1 MKEQVKEVL
10 NREQKEL
17 RRILDQYQI
26 PENGTDLRGAAD
38 LCSPFMDELCG
49 GNGPKDWVTYTYEWL
64 RASYFPDNFH
74 VEEYES
80 RKKSVRFYVN
90 VLNELFDREQREI
103 PFDVNRDFALLK
115 KEEEKY
121 THILPEY
128 RKFRKRVR
136 EEGVYAFMRLSRICT
151 PFHTLGHIAGV
162 HHVAM
167 YMARQLTNTG
177 IPIDLGLMSGAA
189 YMHDIGKFGCRPEEG
204 RRVPYLH
211 YYYTYQYCSMN
222 GLTNIG
228 DIASNH
234 SVWDL
239 ELENLSVESLL
250 LIYADFRVKSVYDD
264 QRREHIRF
272 WSLEESYQ
280 VILDKLD
287 NVDEAKQKRYARVYA
302 RLKDFEDYL
311 KDLGCRV
318 DLVSEY
324 GSPAPENYVEVMSSG
339 ELVQKLKALAI
350 QSNLTIM
357 ESTTREEQFIEFL
370 EHIRSQRDSRQVR
383 AYLTAIEEYSAYLP
397 QNQKKTILR
406 FLLDMLSHR
415 DGDIRRQAAAIAG
428 ILIARYEICFAK
440 EIPQGFLPPVVGET
454 QEECFKSFLTGLLSP
469 DVQASEQERRH
480 AGYAMKTVL
489 QTLLSETDVKK
500 HTALIQIYLD
510 ECRQVLDDLTGF
522 FLIDTAAQIRAEQC
536 TDEQKKIMEDFA
548 LRFLSGHGQENQ
560 VASLWL
566 LLLWMRQGWRSSV
579 NLSDLFTREI
589 PNMKQQPYCVQFLAA
604 RIREFYGIPSEVGMI
619 YYDMTNL
626 YMENQRAEV
635 PWIFKYMNLEIL
647 RQRQGLDQSP
657 EQLYQYASHLLNMLQ
672 FSGRIVNRLQAG
684 QNLLEIM
691 PLLPP
696 TQKYEIVLELVRALE
711 IGEYAVSKY
720 IPPYLGA
727 IFHLLE
733 ENERL
738 YVLEQL
744 EYLMQSQEKR
754 TIVAA
759 IETAGAVLKEAPE
772 CMQESLQERLAGI
785 LCSGMASE
793 NMEIAQEA
801 FYIAGHEL
809 FSHNRL
815 SNEQKADYFT
825 LLARKILSLLNWEK
839 LGVYV
844 YFNGA
849 ALNHIYRFIDDY
861 LMEHDR
867 LPLLEAEKPIAFF
880 PGTFDPFSLGHK
892 QIVREIVSMGYR
904 VYLAVDEFSWSKRTQ
919 PSRVRRR
926 ILAMSV
932 ADLQDVYLFP
942 EEVPVN
948 IANPQDLKLLK
959 DTLKEQHPYI
969 VVGSDVVL
977 NASAY
982 KKPPEENSV
991 HQFPHIIFCRN
1002 QGTDEAVIKESIHA
1016 ECLFMQMPALYEE
1029 VSSTKIRENVNA
1041 GRDIS
1046 GLVDARVQNY
1056 IYSQGLYSIDS
1067 AYKKTASYTPIE
1079 IQATEQEQEGSLW
1092 LHYPDQE
1099 TAGVVF
1105 HELDSRNLLRE
1116 CENMEAADAVRG
1128 AVSGKSVWIDR
1139 IDGTCSEYDDRR
1151 LTALNET
1158 LEYFQEH
1165 GFSFAVCRPKEDEK
1179 EILSLHGF
1187 IPLPQLSEI
1196 YLVDLHSP
1204 LVVFYDTP
1212 ALLKESIAN
1221 TDEVRRQ
1228 IRMSHIR
1235 LLDVMSRL
1243 YLGRLLLCFESGFL
1257 NYRLL
1262 KRITEENQ
1270 VSFEPDPLRRNGEKM
1285 CVPFGKILKGVRVP
1299 NTVTKELET
1308 EKLYTKD
1315 LSEFSITHYRGY
1327 APLDIQM
1334 RTIHSFMRPVI
1345 MVDDLYHSGYRMKE
1359 VSEHLE
1365 REGIQDYQLIVGVLS
1380 GRGQDLARLRGQNIQ
1395 AIYSVPNLHS
1405 WIIESDLYP
1414 FLGGDGVEKVDMSD
1428 DFMEIC
1434 PSINPILPY
1443 AAPSFLEGISQDTLH
1458 ELSRVC
1464 MENARDI
1471 YQAVEKEYRRQYGRR
1486 LTLERTSEILVQPRY
1501 PDSIGLDE
1509 TKCMQ
1514 TPSQILSE
1522 ELMRLRRLKG
1532 KSRGGR

>member
-1 MKEQVKEVL
+1 MKKQNRAEMQQIL
-10 NREQKEL
+10 N
-17 RRILDQYQI
+17 QYQI
-26 PENGTDLRGAAD
+26 PEGGTDLKAVAD
-38 LCSPFMDELCG
+38 LCAPCMEKLCD
-49 GNGPKDWVTYTYEWL
+49 GNRPEDWVAYTYEYL
-64 RASYFPDNFH
+64 RAACFPDNFQ
-74 VEEYES
+74 VEAYED
-80 RKKSVRFYVN
+80 RKRAVQFYVS
-90 VLNELFDREQREI
+90 VLNELFDREKSEL
-103 PFDVNRDFALLK
+103 PFDVLRDFALLK
-115 KEEEKY
+115 KEEENY

-128 RKFRKRVR
+128 RRFQKSVR
-136 EEGVYAFMRLSRICT
+136 ENGVYAFMRLSRLCT
-151 PFHTLGHIAGV
+151 PYNTLGHIAGV

-167 YMARQLTNTG
+167 YMARQLTSTG

-189 YMHDIGKFGCRPEEG
+189 LMHDIGKFGCRPEEG

-211 YYYTYQYCSMN
+211 YYYTYQYCSAN
-222 GLTNIG
+222 RLTNIG

-250 LIYADFRVKSVYDD
+250 LIYADFRVKSVYDE
-264 QRREHIRF
+264 QKKEQIRF
-272 WSLEESYQ
+272 WSLDESYQ

-318 DLVSEY
+318 DLVSEF
-324 GSPAPENYVEVMSSG
+324 GSPAHEDYVEVMSPK
-339 ELVQKLKALAI
+339 ELVRKLKALAI
-350 QSNLTIM
+350 QSNLIIM

-397 QNQKKTILR
+397 QNQKKTILK

-428 ILIARYEICFAK
+428 ILIAGYEICFTK
-440 EIPQGFLPPVVGET
+440 EIPHGFLPPVVGET
-454 QEECFKSFLTGLLSP
+454 REACFKRFLRGLLSP

-489 QTLLSETDVKK
+489 QTLLSKTDADK
-500 HTALIQIYLD
+500 HTAIIQIYLD
-510 ECRQVLDDLTGF
+510 ECMKVQDDLTGF
-522 FLIDTAAQIRAEQC
+522 FLIDTAAQIRMEQC
-536 TDEQKKIMEDFA
+536 TDEQKKLMEAFA
-548 LRFLSGHGQENQ
+548 LRFLSGHGQENR

-566 LLLWMRQGWRSSV
+566 LLLWMRQGFRSSV
-579 NLSDLFTREI
+579 NLSDLFTKEI

-626 YMENQRAEV
+626 YMENQRAEI

-647 RQRQGLDQSP
+647 RQRQGLEQSP

-691 PLLPP
+691 PLLPQ
-696 TQKYEIVLELVRALE
+696 TQKYEVVLELVRALE

-720 IPPYLGA
+720 IPPYLGE

-733 ENERL
+733 VRERL

-754 TIVAA
+754 TIIAA
-759 IETAGAVLKEAPE
+759 IETAGAVLKAAPE
-772 CMQESLQERLAGI
+772 RMERSMQERLAGI
-785 LCSGMASE
+785 LCSGMASG

-809 FSHNRL
+809 FARSHL

-861 LMEHDR
+861 LLEYEK
-867 LPLLEAEKPIAFF
+867 LPLLETEKPAAFF

-892 QIVREIVSMGYR
+892 QIVSKIAHMGYR

-919 PSRVRRR
+919 PSRIRRR
-926 ILAMSV
+926 ILAMSI

-948 IANPQDLKLLK
+948 IANPRDMKVLK
-959 DTLKEQHPYI
+959 DTLKEQSPYI
-969 VVGSDVVL
+969 VVGSDVVC

-982 KKPPEENSV
+982 KKPWEENSI
-991 HQFPHIIFCRN
+991 HGFPHIIFCRN
-1002 QGTDEAVIKESIHA
+1002 QGTDEEFIKGVIHA
-1016 ECLFMQMPALYEE
+1016 DCLFMQVPALYEE

-1056 IYSQGLYSIDS
+1056 IYGQGLYSIDS

-1079 IQATEQEQEGSLW
+1079 VQVRVQEKKSSLW
-1092 LHYPDQE
+1092 LHYPDTE
-1099 TAGVVF
+1099 IAGVVF

-1116 CENMEAADAVRG
+1116 CTDMKTADAVRR
-1128 AVSGKSVWIDR
+1128 AISGNAVWIDR
-1139 IDGTCSEYDDRR
+1139 IDGTCSEFDDRR
-1151 LTALNET
+1151 LTALNEA
-1158 LEYFQEH
+1158 LEYFQERSY
-1165 GFSFAVCRPKEDEK
+1165 SFAVCRPKEHEK

-1187 IPLPQLSEI
+1187 VPLSQMQEI

-1221 TDEVRRQ
+1221 AEGVRRQ
-1228 IRMSHIR
+1228 IRKSHIR

-1243 YLGRLLLCFESGFL
+1243 YPGRLLLCFESGFL

-1262 KRITEENQ
+1262 KKITQENG
-1270 VSFEPDPLRRNGEKM
+1270 VPFEQDPLKRNGEKM

-1308 EKLYTKD
+1308 ERLYKKD

-1334 RTIHSFMRPVI
+1334 RTIRSFMRPVI
-1345 MVDDLYHSGYRMKE
+1345 MVDDLYHTGNRMKE
-1359 VSEHLE
+1359 LGEHLE
-1365 REGIQDYQLIVGVLS
+1365 REGIRDYQLIVGVMS
-1380 GRGQDLARLRGQNIQ
+1380 GRGEDLARLRGENIQ

-1414 FLGGDGVEKVDMSD
+1414 FLGGDGVEKAGSGD
-1428 DFMEIC
+1428 DFTENC

-1443 AAPSFLEGISQDTLH
+1443 AAPGFLKGISQGVLY
-1458 ELSRVC
+1458 ELSRTC
-1464 MENARDI
+1464 MENAHDI

-1486 LTLERTSEILVQPRY
+1486 LTLERISEILVQPRY
-1501 PDSIGLDE
+1501 PDSIGLDG
-1509 TKCMQ
+1509 TRSMQ

-1522 ELMRLRRLKG
+1522 ELMRLERLKSVSQAG
-1532 KSRGGR
+1532 ELI

>member
-1 MKEQVKEVL
+1 MKKQ
-10 NREQKEL
+10 NREIQKL
-17 RRILDQYQI
+17 LVQYRI
-26 PENGTDLRGAAD
+26 PEGGTAIREVAA
-38 LCSPFMDELCG
+38 LCAPHMDKLCG
-49 GNGPKDWVTYTYEWL
+49 GDCPEDWTKYTYEYL
-64 RASYFPDNFH
+64 RAVYFPDNFQA
-74 VEEYES
+74 EACEK
-80 RKKSVRFYVN
+80 RKGAVWFFIH
-90 VLNELFDREQREI
+90 VLNELFDREKREL
-103 PFDVNRDFALLK
+103 PFDPQRDFALLK
-115 KEEEKY
+115 KEEEED
-121 THILPEY
+121 TRILPEY
-128 RKFRKRVR
+128 RRFKRSVR
-136 EEGVYAFMRLSRICT
+136 EDGVYAFMRLSRLCT
-151 PFHTLGHIAGV
+151 PYNTLGHIAGV

-167 YMARQLTNTG
+167 YMARQLTRTG

-189 YMHDIGKFGCRPEEG
+189 FMHDIGKFGCRPEEG

-211 YYYTYQYCSMN
+211 YYYTYQYCSAN
-222 GLTNIG
+222 DLTNIG

-250 LIYADFRVKSVYDD
+250 LIYADFRVKSVYDE
-264 QRREHIRF
+264 QRQEHIRF
-272 WSLEESYQ
+272 WSLDESYQ

-311 KDLGCRV
+311 KELGCQV
-318 DLVSEY
+318 DLISGF
-324 GSPAPENYVEVMSSG
+324 GSPAPENYAEVMSPE
-339 ELVQKLKALAI
+339 ELVRKLKALAI

-357 ESTTREEQFIEFL
+357 ESTTREEQFIEVL

-397 QNQKKTILR
+397 QNQKKTILK

-428 ILIARYEICFAK
+428 ILIAGYEICFTK

-454 QEECFKSFLTGLLSP
+454 QETCFRSFLEGLLSP

-489 QTLLSETDVKK
+489 QTLLARTDDKK
-500 HTALIQIYLD
+500 HAALIQIYLD
-510 ECRQVLDDLTGF
+510 ECSRVRDDLTGF
-522 FLIDTAAQIRAEQC
+522 FLIDTAAQILPEQC
-536 TDEQKKIMEDFA
+536 TEEQKKTMEAFA

-566 LLLWMRQGWRSSV
+566 LLLWMRRGWKSSV
-579 NLSDLFTREI
+579 NLSELFAEKI
-589 PNMKQQPYCVQFLAA
+589 PNMKRQPYCVQFLAA

-647 RQRQGLDQSP
+647 RQRHGLDQSP
-657 EQLYQYASHLLNMLQ
+657 EKLYQYASHLLNMLQ

-684 QNLLEIM
+684 QNLLEVM

-720 IPPYLGA
+720 IPPYLGE

-744 EYLMQSQEKR
+744 EYLLKSQEKR

-759 IETAGAVLKEAPE
+759 IETAGAVLKAAPE
-772 CMQESLQERLAGI
+772 RMQQAFQERLAGI

-809 FSHNRL
+809 FSVSRL
-815 SNEQKADYFT
+815 SDEQKADYFT
-825 LLARKILSLLNWEK
+825 LLARKMLSLLNWEK

-861 LMEHDR
+861 LLEYGT
-867 LPLLEAEKPIAFF
+867 LPLLEEKKPAAFF

-892 QIVREIVSMGYR
+892 QIVREIAAMGYR
-904 VYLAVDEFSWSKRTQ
+904 VYLAADEFSWSKRTQ
-919 PSRVRRR
+919 PFEVRRR
-926 ILAMSV
+926 ILAMST

-948 IANPQDLKLLK
+948 IANPRDMKLLK
-959 DTLKEQHPYI
+959 ETLKEENPYI

-982 KKPPEENSV
+982 KKPQEQHSV

-1002 QGTDEAVIKESIHA
+1002 QGTDEAAIKRVIRG
-1016 ECLFMQMPALYEE
+1016 ECLFMQMAALYEE

-1056 IYSQGLYSIDS
+1056 IYRQGLYSMDS
-1067 AYKKTASYTPIE
+1067 AYKKTASYTPIG
-1079 IQATEQEQEGSLW
+1079 IRAEQQGEAGSLK
-1092 LHYPDQE
+1092 LCYPDQE
-1099 TAGVVF
+1099 TAEVSF
-1105 HELDSRNLLRE
+1105 HELDSRRLLRE
-1116 CENMEAADAVRG
+1116 CENMETADAVRG
-1128 AVSGKSVWIDR
+1128 AISGKSVWIDR
-1139 IDGTCSEYDDRR
+1139 IEGTYSEYDDRR
-1151 LTALNET
+1151 LTVLNEA
-1158 LEYFQEH
+1158 LEHFQEL
-1165 GFSFAVCRPKEDEK
+1165 GFSYAVCRPKEEEK

-1187 IPLPQLSEI
+1187 IPLSRRPEI
-1196 YLVDLHSP
+1196 YRVDLHSP

-1212 ALLKESIAN
+1212 ALMKESIAN

-1228 IRMSHIR
+1228 IRISHIR

-1243 YLGRLLLCFESGFL
+1243 YPGRLLLCFESGFL

-1262 KRITEENQ
+1262 KRITEENK
-1270 VSFEPDPLRRNGEKM
+1270 VPFEPDPMKKNGEKM

-1308 EKLYTKD
+1308 EKLYQKD
-1315 LSEFSITHYRGY
+1315 LGEFAITHYRGY

-1334 RTIHSFMRPVI
+1334 RTIRSFMRPVI

-1365 REGIQDYQLIVGVLS
+1365 REGIEDYQLIVGVLS

-1395 AIYSVPNLHS
+1395 AVYSVPNLHS

-1414 FLGGDGVEKVDMSD
+1414 FLGGDGVEKTDMRD
-1428 DFMEIC
+1428 DFLELC

-1443 AAPSFLEGISQDTLH
+1443 AAPSFLEDISEEVLY
-1458 ELSRVC
+1458 ELSGVC

-1471 YQAVEKEYRRQYGRR
+1471 YEEVEKEYRKQYGRR
-1486 LTLERTSEILVQPRY
+1486 LTLERISEILVQPRY

-1509 TKCMQ
+1509 TRRMQ
-1514 TPSQILSE
+1514 TPSQILKE
-1522 ELMRLRRLKG
+1522 ELMRLKRLKS